1 MEGKSFEIDNEEEMI
16 QFGSQLSQ
24 KLKAGDIVL
33 LYGELGAGKTTL
45 VRGVMRGYGW
55 TEPVRSPTFNL
66 FSMYET
72 TPPVLHAD
80 FYRIKS
86 TLGLGVEDY
95 LDTHL
100 CLIEW
105 PAAIEPE
112 IELNQ
117 AIIVR
122 ISHKNSGR
130 IVEVSNIKV

>member
-66 FSMYET
+66 FSLYET
-72 TPPVLHAD
+72 TPPRTA
-80 FYRIKS
+80 R
-86 TLGLGVEDY
+86 
-95 LDTHL
+95 
-100 CLIEW
+100 
-105 PAAIEPE
+105 
-112 IELNQ
+112 
-117 AIIVR
+117 
-122 ISHKNSGR
+122 
-130 IVEVSNIKV
+130 